1 MPSVESV
8 LPDSEDPGR
17 PELMVSMGYTCKG
30 IQDSSMGQGYEDVM
44 FSCVLADRRPELGY
58 YTITPEPPLWL
69 IPPTA
74 AVLTHPT
81 RFSTGPLPTPK
92 KPRFS
97 KPSIFTFNSYSK
109 NSESRSTED
118 QWPEEDQ
125 AHSTARVPASPPPG
139 VERKTNPAEP
149 PARPRGA
156 PGGHRFPQHTS
167 SRGNPHTGQLS
178 CRIAGVCLI
187 VLP

>member
-118 QWPEEDQ
+118 QWPEED
-125 AHSTARVPASPPPG
+125 SLTAQPECLPVPRLAWRGRPAPQSPQHGPVEPQVDTASPSTHPP
-139 VERKTNPAEP
+139 EETHT
-149 PARPRGA
+149 RG
-156 PGGHRFPQHTS
+156 S
-167 SRGNPHTGQLS
+167 
-178 CRIAGVCLI
+178 
-187 VLP
+187 